1 MDIEEKGCVGEVG
14 EGGGKRDGGRDAIC
28 EQRIQKEKITI
39 WNINK
44 SENERKVSGGKKTAA
59 LRRMACDLRLHPKM
73 NQISYCGL
81 EFNNLFDYFCLNLIS
96 SFRIYFHP
104 SK

>member
-1 MDIEEKGCVGEVG
+1 MCGRDWR
-14 EGGGKRDGGRDAIC
+14 GGGRRDGGRDAIC
-28 EQRIQKEKITI
+28 ERRIQEEKYII

-44 SENERKVSGGKKTAA
+44 SENERKVSGEKNVAA
-59 LRRMACDLRLHPKM
+59 LRRMVCNLRLHPKI

-81 EFNNLFDYFCLNLIS
+81 GFNNLFDYFCLNLIS